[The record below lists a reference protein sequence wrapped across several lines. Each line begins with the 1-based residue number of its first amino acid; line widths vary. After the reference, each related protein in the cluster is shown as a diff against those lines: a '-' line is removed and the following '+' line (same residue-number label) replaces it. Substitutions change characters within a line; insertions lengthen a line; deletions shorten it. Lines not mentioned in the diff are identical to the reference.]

1 MSVLTRLILLVATFV
16 ILLTSYFVYQR
27 MTANDL
33 ELLLANEEPF
43 GIRLAIVDKDPQE
56 DSEFLAGLAQVVVY
70 PERRMAALY
79 FVNTEAHFDA
89 EGKPLR
95 DMSAGSA
102 DRFSEFTDVSTEYYV
117 TLGRTEAVRLF
128 DVLEGMTLIIE
139 EDEEYPDAGFHY
151 RRGVRFFPGAQIVEH
166 ALIRKPEE
174 DRSKAYLAGIK
185 QTYRLQSALLNAFW
199 RLDEYRDIL
208 AAGPLAK
215 FAASLPSTNLT
226 VTEFTSLFT
235 FLSPAEGGR
244 ITVLDVPLEFAPL
257 DRRVYPPQQKLL
269 VNFKRAR
276 LLFSEFNENLT
287 AGRLDTDLFPIEVL
301 NGTEV
306 GGLAR
311 RVKQFLQDRGLQVLD
326 ADNYPHKPLA
336 KTFIVGRSGDTFV
349 TERLMKLTALERRR
363 VVFRRAALD
372 VDASLILGGDFD
384 VRQLRLP

>member
-1 MSVLTRLILLVATFV
+1 MSVLTRLILLITAFL
-16 ILLTSYFVYQR
+16 ILLVTYFVYQR

-43 GIRLAIVDKDPQE
+43 GIRLAFLDENE
-56 DSEFLAGLAQVVVY
+56 DGSFLSGLAQAVVY

-89 EGKPLR
+89 DGDALR
-95 DMSAGSA
+95 DMSASSA
-102 DRFSEFTDVSTEYYV
+102 DRFREFTDVPTEYYI

-128 DVLEGMTLIIE
+128 DLLEGMTLILE
-139 EDEEYPDAGFHY
+139 ESEEFPDAGFHY
-151 RRGVRFFPGAQIVEH
+151 RRGVRYFPGAQIVEH

-174 DRSKAYLAGIK
+174 DRSKSYLAGIK
-185 QTYRLQSALLNAFW
+185 QTYRLQSAVLNAYW
-199 RLDEYRDIL
+199 RLDEYRETL
-208 AAGPLAK
+208 GPLPLAK
-215 FAASLPSTNLT
+215 FAAALPSSNLT
-226 VTEFTSLFT
+226 VTEFTSLFS
-235 FLSPAEGGR
+235 FLSPANGGR
-244 ITVLDVPLEFAPL
+244 ITVLDVPLEFAPVNQ
-257 DRRVYPPQQKLL
+257 RTYPPEQKLL

-276 LLFSEFNENLT
+276 LLFNEFDENLT

-349 TERLMKLTALERRR
+349 AERLMKLTALERKR

-372 VDASLILGGDFD
+372 VDASLILGADFD